1 MSSAELQRQ
10 CVSLTDRVDELRS
23 KLPSTYHSA
32 VNKALGQSQEGDLGK
47 QVQRLKEL
55 VSVLESCVEYEKNII
70 LSIECDVANFKI
82 GDSNMKELDKRF
94 LDALSK
100 AMSLFEKVLLES
112 CFRGF
117 EQLITLDFPSTFST
131 SSVISMNG
139 MFQGC
144 SNISSLN
151 LSTFNTSNVTSISF
165 TFREC
170 SNINSLNLSTFNT
183 SKVTSISFTFR
194 ECSNISSF
202 NLSTFNTSNVTG
214 MKRMFC
220 GCSSLNSLNLSTFN
234 KSNVRDMKRKSCRCN
249 GLSSLDLSTLNTS
262 GVGPNDLMCG
272 CTDVFK
278 ECPKL
283 KEVYLRDARAEPKL
297 PRRVL
302 VRRK

>member
-70 LSIECDVANFKI
+70 LSVECDVANFKI

-139 MFQGC
+139 MFRGC
-144 SNISSLN
+144 SSLSLLDLSTFDTSNVTSMNGMFDECKSLTSLN
-151 LSTFNTSNVTSISF
+151 LSTFNTSNVTDMGSM
-165 TFREC
+165 FR
-170 SNINSLNLSTFNT
+170 
-183 SKVTSISFTFR
+183 
-194 ECSNISSF
+194 
-202 NLSTFNTSNVTG
+202 
-214 MKRMFC
+214 
-220 GCSSLNSLNLSTFN
+220 GCSS
-234 KSNVRDMKRKSCRCN
+234 
-249 GLSSLDLSTLNTS
+249 LSSLDLSTFDTS
-262 GVGPNDLMCG
+262 SVGPDGTLSG
-272 CTDVFK
+272 CTDMFD
-278 ECPKL
+278 ECYKL
-283 KEVYLRDARAEPKL
+283 KEVYVNDSRVKSEL
-297 PRRVL
+297 PDGTTV
-302 VRRK
+302 KTK